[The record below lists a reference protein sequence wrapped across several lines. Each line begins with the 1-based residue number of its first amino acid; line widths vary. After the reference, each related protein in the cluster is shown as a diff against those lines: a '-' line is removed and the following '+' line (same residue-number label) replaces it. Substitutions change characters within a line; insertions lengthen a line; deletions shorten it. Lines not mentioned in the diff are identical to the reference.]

1 MHLEAQILEMHAI
14 TNDVYSMTLQCPG
27 VADSAQPGQ
36 FVHVAVAQPGS
47 TDPLLRRPL
56 SICDADRS
64 KGTVEL
70 VFRIVG
76 RGTRLLAGRQASE
89 RIDLMGPIG
98 TGFRRPRPGR
108 VPLVVAGGIG
118 IAPLH
123 FLCRALLSVGVSPYV
138 IAGFSTRSDMI
149 LVDRLVRY
157 GAKVQVITEDGSF
170 GLAGKVTEYIE
181 RAAQEIN
188 SHSHGEVELYA
199 CGPLGMINSVRK
211 WCLETGV
218 FGQVSLESRMAC
230 GTGACLGCV
239 LRVITASGEERYE
252 RVCVDG
258 PVFDVRRI
266 VTC

>member
-170 GLAGKVTEYIE
+170 GLAGKVTGAY
-181 RAAQEIN
+181 RAGSSRDQLSFARR
-188 SHSHGEVELYA
+188 GRAYA
-199 CGPLGMINSVRK
+199 CGPLGMINSVRE

-230 GTGACLGCV
+230 GTGACLGC
-239 LRVITASGEERYE
+239 TAGNH
-252 RVCVDG
+252 CQ
-258 PVFDVRRI
+258 RRGAL
-266 VTC
+266 